1 MIKAEAGVRRGAVAL
16 DVAHQHRIDV
26 GDVRVEGV
34 GTELLDEHLL
44 ALVQGDVGLYK
55 IASGAL
61 AEEDHP
67 IRIDAVFDSICFQ
80 GAHGLFH
87 VMYGTVDGV
96 QQLPAAFFLG
106 FCQGVPAMAV
116 ADAYG
121 HVAQPGETL
130 ADLHGALDGTPWN
143 ILEKRYSY
151 YAKVIPLMFKAIG
164 ADISNFEIIKGSD
177 FQMNK
182 KYYFDILKFSTE
194 TSINDCKRA
203 AAEVV
208 KFGDNPKLC
217 GLIYPI
223 MQALDEEYL
232 KVDIQYGGVDQRK
245 ILMFARE
252 FLPKIGYAQRI
263 EVMTPMIPGLMGKK
277 MSASDPKS
285 KIDLADDEQ
294 TVTDKLKSAYCEQGI
309 IEENGVLAFL
319 KYVIMTIK
327 EDKKEAFVVERPEK
341 FGGNKEFRTY
351 SEIELAYSAK
361 ELHPLDLKN
370 AVAKEINKLLEPFR
384 QEKEYIAK
392 LAEEAY

>member
-1 MIKAEAGVRRGAVAL
+1 MNNEEKFNLIKRNTQEIVTEEEL
-16 DVAHQHRIDV
+16 K
-26 GDVRVEGV
+26 
-34 GTELLDEHLL
+34 ELLKKKKKPAVYLGTAITGRPHIGYFLWAVKMSDFLKAGFKVKLL
-44 ALVQGDVGLYK
+44 
-55 IASGAL
+55 
-61 AEEDHP
+61 
-67 IRIDAVFDSICFQ
+67 
-80 GAHGLFH
+80 
-87 VMYGTVDGV
+87 
-96 QQLPAAFFLG
+96 
-106 FCQGVPAMAV
+106 
-116 ADAYG
+116 
-121 HVAQPGETL
+121 L